1 MAFVNCESCGQE
13 ISDQAPACPKCG
25 TPTAASP
32 AAGMVG
38 PKGADLRPLGI
49 GEIVDAAIKLYRDHA
64 LTLLKLVALV
74 VVPVQV
80 VSALIGWSIT
90 PDGPEAITVGPDGTP
105 SVDGGTVATAA
116 AGGFVVAVLGLVG
129 TQLATGASL
138 KAVSDAYLGRDPAWG
153 ESLEFALGKL
163 GSLIWIQVLI
173 FAALFG
179 IGIVAAVMLFLGA
192 LAPIA
197 LLLAIPLALGAGA
210 VAIGLYIAW
219 SLGVPALLIEDLRGT
234 SALGRSFHLVRGR
247 FWPVVGVFV
256 LAWVISAVVQ
266 SVVGLIFGLIPGVV
280 GGGLFATGTEGGAS
294 VTMLL
299 SNIVTNSVAQT
310 LVTPFTA
317 AVVAIVY
324 FDLRVRKE
332 GFDLDL
338 LSQGV
343 GSGPATSGG
352 GGANAGAEGPDDPPS
367 AEPAEE
373 GADPPSPGPTDEASG
388 SPRRPPP
395 TPPDPGWRPDPSGEA
410 WESHDRPRR
419 RSDEE

>member
-1 MAFVNCESCGQE
+1 MAFVNCESCGQR

-49 GEIVDAAIKLYRDHA
+49 GEIVDAAIKVYRDHA
-64 LTLLKLVALV
+64 PTLLKLVALV

-80 VSALIGWSIT
+80 VSALIGWSIM
-90 PDGPEAITVGPDGTP
+90 PDTAGGVTIGPDGTP
-105 SVDGGTVATAA
+105 SVDGGAA
-116 AGGFVVAVLGLVG
+116 AAAVGGGLTLAVLGLIG

-138 KAVSDAYLGRDPAWG
+138 RAVSDAYLGREPRWR

-163 GSLIWIQVLI
+163 GSLVWIQVLI
-173 FAALFG
+173 FAGLAG
-179 IGIVAAVMLFLGA
+179 IGVVGAVSIFLGA
-192 LAPIA
+192 LAPI
-197 LLLAIPLALGAGA
+197 LLLLSIPLALAA
-210 VAIGLYIAW
+210 VAAGIGLYIAW
-219 SLGVPALLIEDLRGT
+219 SLAVPALLIEDIRGS
-234 SALGRSFHLVRGR
+234 SALGRSFGLVRGR
-247 FWPVVGVFV
+247 FWPVVGVFA
-256 LAWVISAVVQ
+256 LAWVITAVVQ
-266 SVVGLIFGLIPGVV
+266 AVVGMVFSLVPGIVS
-280 GGGLFATGTEGGAS
+280 GGLFATGAAGGPS
-294 VTMLL
+294 LTMLL
-299 SNIVTNSVAQT
+299 SNIVTGSIAQT

-338 LSQGV
+338 LAQGV
-343 GSGPATSGG
+343 GTGPPAPGDASSEE
-352 GGANAGAEGPDDPPS
+352 ASPPNR
-367 AEPAEE
+367 AEE
-373 GADPPSPGPTDEASG
+373 PDERFPNDAGEPTGRQA
-388 SPRRPPP
+388 PA
-395 TPPDPGWRPDPSGEA
+395 PPDPGWAPDSSGEA